1 MLAVR
6 VANNCRRLTFLRTH
20 LRVIGL
26 SSFRVESRPE
36 RRSVQHW
43 DYWNDCNKVGLAVG
57 VTAGVGAVATIVA
70 APLVVAGL
78 GFGAGG
84 VVAGSTAAGMM
95 SAAGNVAAGAYCCT
109 IVICKLQYCASATV
123 CLAGE

>member
-1 MLAVR
+1 M
-6 VANNCRRLTFLRTH
+6 
-20 LRVIGL
+20 
-26 SSFRVESRPE
+26 
-36 RRSVQHW
+36 
-43 DYWNDCNKVGLAVG
+43 GLAVG

-95 SAAGNVAAGAYCCT
+95 SAAGNVAAGVCYTRLCRLSFFISAS
-109 IVICKLQYCASATV
+109 VLICFKTRIFADLYMRIYNQ
-123 CLAGE
+123 